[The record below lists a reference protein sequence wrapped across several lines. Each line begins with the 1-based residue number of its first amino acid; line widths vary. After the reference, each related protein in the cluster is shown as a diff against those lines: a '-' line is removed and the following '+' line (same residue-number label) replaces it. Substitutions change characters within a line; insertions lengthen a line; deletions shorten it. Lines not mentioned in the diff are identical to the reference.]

1 MLHLVQDVPTA
12 LLGLTLGM
20 RFFAPMRYGG
30 RLRPGS
36 SLRTAAAHRY
46 PNFNGFPDG
55 ASARR
60 LTMMILFLLLRAR
73 FGSGLA
79 HRGRAARIADGSH
92 QRKHRCH
99 LPIVTA
105 RRWSCSRGYSAAP
118 SGYRKV
124 TPDIVAEGHS
134 TFVIEPL
141 GVGSSSHPDD
151 GDYSLDAQADRIAAV
166 LDTFDIT
173 NAVIVG
179 SNFGAS
185 VALRVACRHPERVA
199 AVLLLDGGPVDRSS
213 TGGASIALRLA
224 PLLKFFGG
232 RGMARHRIA
241 DALRE
246 YSADPAWVT
255 EDVVEAY
262 SRPIVNNIGGAARVL
277 SAMRRAPVNTPL
289 AELLS
294 QIRQP
299 VRLLI
304 GAANRRGGIE
314 SGETEL
320 LRARLPDF
328 AAE

>member
-1 MLHLVQDVPTA
+1 
-12 LLGLTLGM
+12 
-20 RFFAPMRYGG
+20 
-30 RLRPGS
+30 
-36 SLRTAAAHRY
+36 
-46 PNFNGFPDG
+46 
-55 ASARR
+55 
-60 LTMMILFLLLRAR
+60 MMILLLILVLDSATVSHIAVAPHESLTVRALQVSR
-73 FGSGLA
+73 PL
-79 HRGRAARIADGSH
+79 ADGD
-92 QRKHRCH
+92 RV
-99 LPIVTA
+99 PIVLLPGLLGGTF
-105 RRWSCSRGYSAAP
+105 
-118 SGYRKV
+118 GYRKV
-124 TPDIVAEGHS
+124 TPDIEAEGHS
-134 TFVIEPL
+134 TYVIEPL
-141 GVGSSSHPDD
+141 GVGSSSHPDG

-166 LDTFDIT
+166 LDTFDVTSAI
-173 NAVIVG
+173 IVG

-185 VALRVACRHPERVA
+185 VALRVAYRHPERVA

-224 PLLKFFGG
+224 PLLRFFGG

-246 YSADPAWVT
+246 YSADPSWVT
-255 EDVVEAY
+255 DDVVEAY

-328 AAE
+328 AADSVANSGVYVHEEHPEVVVRAILSLTENIRHPVAVSAVVADPR

>member
-1 MLHLVQDVPTA
+1 
-12 LLGLTLGM
+12 
-20 RFFAPMRYGG
+20 
-30 RLRPGS
+30 
-36 SLRTAAAHRY
+36 
-46 PNFNGFPDG
+46 
-55 ASARR
+55 
-60 LTMMILFLLLRAR
+60 MMILFLLLA
-73 FGSGLA
+73 L
-79 HRGRAARIADGSH
+79 D
-92 QRKHRCH
+92 
-99 LPIVTA
+99 
-105 RRWSCSRGYSAAP
+105 SAAVSHIAVAP
-118 SGYRKV
+118 HESLTVRTTQASLPLADSDRTPVVLLPGLLGGTFGYRKV

-134 TFVIEPL
+134 TYVIEPL
-141 GVGSSSHPDD
+141 GVGSSSHPDN

-166 LDTFDIT
+166 LDTFDVT

-241 DALRE
+241 DALRQ

-328 AAE
+328 AADSVANSGVYVHEEHPEVVVQAILSLIENSRHPVAVSAVVSDPR